1 MGLGDPSGRRGG
13 FCCDADLE
21 RIGCDGQNWE
31 SELARLR
38 ERGPREHTSE
48 LLAVLLKEGVAGA
61 TVIDVGA
68 GVGAVHLSLLEAGAA
83 RAVDVDASREYLAAA
98 RAEAE
103 QRGLADRV
111 EHRYGDIVELA
122 DGLPPAE
129 VVVADSVVCCYPF
142 VDRLVG
148 ALVTPRPRV
157 VGLCYVSDRW
167 WLRAG
172 MRLMNQWHAI
182 RRDPERWYIHRHATV
197 DRLMDQAGY
206 EVVHDGGPWYW
217 RVVVYRRLPAP

>member
-68 GVGAVHLSLLEAGAA
+68 GVGAVHLSLLETGAA

-122 DGLPPAE
+122 ETLPRAE

-148 ALVTPRPRV
+148 ALVTPQPKV
-157 VGLCYVSDRW
+157 VGLSYANETW
-167 WLRAG
+167 WLRVAL
-172 MRLMNQWHAI
+172 RATNLWWAL
-182 RRDPERWYIHRHATV
+182 RRSPERWYIHRHATV
-197 DRLMDQAGY
+197 DRLMDLAGY

-217 RVVVYRRLPAP
+217 RVVVYRRLPAA